1 MERRGSAV
9 CDRRPEPPPAQA
21 LRPARRSAPDRR
33 RRCRS
38 AVLTQ
43 CVSMMRGRAL
53 RRRPTVRPSR
63 PRVYQR
69 TPGAKAPTSPRRTA
83 LVVPLLARQYY
94 LGRYHDFGSWVKRN
108 LRFTAKKHLRPLV
121 VQEKRS
127 PRGSPGG
134 VAHRCHDDA
143 SSVRSAA
150 RGTSTA
156 PGDVNRI
163 GAAGRTPAAAS
174 RKLWRHY
181 ARCDTRHEGVQGNA
195 NGGFRDTVGAA
206 RSVAMSSAGKVKRR
220 D

>member
-1 MERRGSAV
+1 MERQRSPV

-38 AVLTQ
+38 AALTQ
-43 CVSMMRGRAL
+43 CVSMMRWRAL

-134 VAHRCHDDA
+134 VAHRCHDDHRSPIRCAWNIDCAWQCGAHRRSGPHTRRRVTKTVA
-143 SSVRSAA
+143 SLCS
-150 RGTSTA
+150 
-156 PGDVNRI
+156 
-163 GAAGRTPAAAS
+163 
-174 RKLWRHY
+174 
-181 ARCDTRHEGVQGNA
+181 
-195 NGGFRDTVGAA
+195 
-206 RSVAMSSAGKVKRR
+206 M
-220 D
+220 